1 MTTEER
7 QPQITQE
14 LLDRARAGDREAM
27 TALYEASSLELYR
40 CIHALI
46 RDEDLTLDVQQQSY
60 LQAFSHLDQLRDA
73 RRFLPWLRQ
82 IAVNEARMQLRRK
95 QPLLFSQL
103 GDEAEAEEPELPDP
117 RPEASPELA
126 LERKERNRLMREIL
140 GKLSDGQRLILGMYY
155 YEQMPISR
163 IAADTGLS
171 PGTVKAQLHRGRRRV
186 EEEVRRLEARGV
198 KLCGLSPLP
207 FLLALLKQAE
217 PAAGTG
223 EQVLAAALPQS
234 GRAVEAAAVHVGRRF
249 FQTAGGRVLL
259 GLLAAAAVGGGVLG
273 YGWLQEQTVLGDL
286 RPTEP
291 ILVLHTQEEPETP
304 EDLLPTDTQ
313 TPEPLTEPET
323 PEDLTEPVTQA
334 TEPATE
340 PPTEP
345 TTEPKPEPNPVPAA
359 PNPTQ
364 PAAPVS
370 TEPTQ
375 PANQI
380 PSAQSNSVTWEW
392 SNGSVSD
399 WNTVPGEDG
408 YVYNILYVDVYGDTQ
423 LPVTVRTDDESVLKI
438 IRIEEM
444 SADLHFSEFLSGGVR
459 YHYEVLPLRDGTA
472 QIHLHVNGKDIKT
485 MTVTV
490 KTQPRLLSV
499 GLASSSPFYENT
511 EKTLSNT
518 VTGTVYKFYAHT
530 LGQVQP
536 VISTDN
542 AALIR
547 FSEPRFV
554 PERNAPCY
562 EYSVEVTITG
572 PGDSHI
578 YLSYDGK
585 VERSWSVHASSAEI
599 DQSDSQED
607 LIPIDAA
614 PQVMGWYMASGLPV
628 ILPLGRTESLYVKM
642 KGSET
647 PTVWIDDSS
656 AASISP
662 ESSAWHA
669 DRNVSEYWYRITPLK
684 SGACTIICQ
693 FEGKTAFTVPI
704 IIP

>member
-1 MTTEER
+1 MTTEDR

-207 FLLALLKQAE
+207 FLLSLLEQAE
-217 PAAGTG
+217 PAAETG
-223 EQVLAAALPQS
+223 EQVLAAALPQGS
-234 GRAVEAAAVHVGRRF
+234 RAVEAAAVHVGRRF

-273 YGWLQEQTVLGDL
+273 YGWLREQTVLGDL

-304 EDLLPTDTQ
+304 EDMLPTDSQ

-334 TEPATE
+334 TEPPTE
-340 PPTEP
+340 PGPAPTTEPQPEPNPGPAAPTPTPPSDPLPPEPVPTEP
-345 TTEPKPEPNPVPAA
+345 TSTESNA
-359 PNPTQ
+359 TQ
-364 PAAPVS
+364 PQGEPQITRYSWPFQENAYDLCYQVLPDIGYAIFYTINGGVPVLE
-370 TEPTQ
+370 TDNPAVVEIQ
-375 PANQI
+375 PQGNYY
-380 PSAQSNSVTWEW
+380 SSNL
-392 SNGSVSD
+392 N
-399 WNTVPGEDG
+399 PGESAYLW
-408 YVYNILYVDVYGDTQ
+408 YVRSVGSGFARIVCSLNGEVYREFTVTNPEHPPMLVQKVGVTVYPPLAGDTVHTQ
-423 LPVTVRTDDESVLKI
+423 LENCLTGASFLIDLVIQGDAEPEISIDHPELVQAG
-438 IRIEEM
+438 IEV
-444 SADLHFSEFLSGGVR
+444 AYGGQ
-459 YHYEVLPLRDGTA
+459 H
-472 QIHLHVNGKDIKT
+472 
-485 MTVTV
+485 
-490 KTQPRLLSV
+490 
-499 GLASSSPFYENT
+499 
-511 EKTLSNT
+511 
-518 VTGTVYKFYAHT
+518 
-530 LGQVQP
+530 
-536 VISTDN
+536 
-542 AALIR
+542 
-547 FSEPRFV
+547 
-554 PERNAPCY
+554 
-562 EYSVEVTITG
+562 
-572 PGDSHI
+572 
-578 YLSYDGK
+578 
-585 VERSWSVHASSAEI
+585 
-599 DQSDSQED
+599 
-607 LIPIDAA
+607 
-614 PQVMGWYMASGLPV
+614 
-628 ILPLGRTESLYVKM
+628 
-642 KGSET
+642 
-647 PTVWIDDSS
+647 
-656 AASISP
+656 
-662 ESSAWHA
+662 
-669 DRNVSEYWYRITPLK
+669 
-684 SGACTIICQ
+684 
-693 FEGKTAFTVPI
+693 
-704 IIP
+704 

>member
-14 LLDRARAGDREAM
+14 LLDRARAGNREAM

-155 YEQMPISR
+155 YEQMPIQR

-198 KLCGLSPLP
+198 KLCGLTPLP

-217 PAAGTG
+217 PAAETG
-223 EQVLAAALPQS
+223 EKVLAAALPQS

-273 YGWLQEQTVLGDL
+273 YGWLREQTVLGDL

-334 TEPATE
+334 TEPPTE
-340 PPTEP
+340 PGPEPTTKPSPEP
-345 TTEPKPEPNPVPAA
+345 TTEPKPEPNPGPAA

-364 PAAPVS
+364 PSDPIPPEPVATEPTSTESNATQPQGEPQITGYSWPFEENAYDLPTYKNLRASDYAFFSTINGGVPELYTDNPAVVEIKPKGEYSGSDLKPEETGYSWLVTIVGSGSARIFCTLEGEIFREFTVTNPAHPPKLVWAEAGAAGQYADAYGQLNCVSGNYLTVSLIVQGDSEPEISTDKPEVVRLGRVQTFSGGGIEHWYEHGFFADSSIVGAGDANIYVKLNGETVTKFMIHVIDSGNSGNTTEPVS
-370 TEPTQ
+370 TE
-375 PANQI
+375 
-380 PSAQSNSVTWEW
+380 
-392 SNGSVSD
+392 
-399 WNTVPGEDG
+399 
-408 YVYNILYVDVYGDTQ
+408 
-423 LPVTVRTDDESVLKI
+423 
-438 IRIEEM
+438 
-444 SADLHFSEFLSGGVR
+444 H
-459 YHYEVLPLRDGTA
+459 
-472 QIHLHVNGKDIKT
+472 
-485 MTVTV
+485 
-490 KTQPRLLSV
+490 
-499 GLASSSPFYENT
+499 SS
-511 EKTLSNT
+511 
-518 VTGTVYKFYAHT
+518 
-530 LGQVQP
+530 
-536 VISTDN
+536 
-542 AALIR
+542 
-547 FSEPRFV
+547 
-554 PERNAPCY
+554 
-562 EYSVEVTITG
+562 
-572 PGDSHI
+572 
-578 YLSYDGK
+578 
-585 VERSWSVHASSAEI
+585 
-599 DQSDSQED
+599 
-607 LIPIDAA
+607 
-614 PQVMGWYMASGLPV
+614 
-628 ILPLGRTESLYVKM
+628 
-642 KGSET
+642 T
-647 PTVWIDDSS
+647 P
-656 AASISP
+656 
-662 ESSAWHA
+662 
-669 DRNVSEYWYRITPLK
+669 
-684 SGACTIICQ
+684 
-693 FEGKTAFTVPI
+693 
-704 IIP
+704 

>member
-171 PGTVKAQLHRGRRRV
+171 PGTVKAQLYRGRRRV

-198 KLCGLSPLP
+198 KLCGLTPLP

-223 EQVLAAALPQS
+223 EQVLAAALPQGS
-234 GRAVEAAAVHVGRRF
+234 SAVEAAAVHVGRRF

-273 YGWLQEQTVLGDL
+273 YGWLREQTVLGDL

-291 ILVLHTQEEPETP
+291 ILVLHTREEPETP

-334 TEPATE
+334 TEPPTE
-340 PPTEP
+340 PGPAP
-345 TTEPKPEPNPVPAA
+345 TTEPQPEPVPEPATESKPEPNPGPAA
-359 PNPTQ
+359 PNPAPPSPPEPAETETEPVQTARPTSPEPQETQ
-364 PAAPVS
+364 PEDTDTAEDLPPA
-370 TEPTQ
+370 EERPTIM
-375 PANQI
+375 N
-380 PSAQSNSVTWEW
+380 WRLD
-392 SNGSVSD
+392 SVS
-399 WNTVPGEDG
+399 VEDG
-408 YVYNILYVDVYGDTQ
+408 ATLLRSAGGESILTIQVAGAEMPILYVDDVSVARLDPAWSQWISYPNQIMQYSFSVKFVGPGNCELRCEFDGSIAF
-423 LPVTVRTDDESVLKI
+423 TV
-438 IRIEEM
+438 
-444 SADLHFSEFLSGGVR
+444 
-459 YHYEVLPLRDGTA
+459 
-472 QIHLHVNGKDIKT
+472 
-485 MTVTV
+485 
-490 KTQPRLLSV
+490 
-499 GLASSSPFYENT
+499 
-511 EKTLSNT
+511 
-518 VTGTVYKFYAHT
+518 
-530 LGQVQP
+530 
-536 VISTDN
+536 
-542 AALIR
+542 
-547 FSEPRFV
+547 
-554 PERNAPCY
+554 
-562 EYSVEVTITG
+562 SVEV
-572 PGDSHI
+572 
-578 YLSYDGK
+578 
-585 VERSWSVHASSAEI
+585 
-599 DQSDSQED
+599 SDRQ
-607 LIPIDAA
+607 
-614 PQVMGWYMASGLPV
+614 
-628 ILPLGRTESLYVKM
+628 T
-642 KGSET
+642 
-647 PTVWIDDSS
+647 
-656 AASISP
+656 
-662 ESSAWHA
+662 
-669 DRNVSEYWYRITPLK
+669 
-684 SGACTIICQ
+684 
-693 FEGKTAFTVPI
+693 
-704 IIP
+704 